1 MKTQGCLF
9 CFLVVSFPLKMD
21 TNMANMG
28 TILYREGHVLE
39 WKVPFVS
46 SEHEKLNPWAFV
58 RVLKVCLLE
67 EILGG

>member
-1 MKTQGCLF
+1 
-9 CFLVVSFPLKMD
+9 
-21 TNMANMG
+21 MANMG

-58 RVLKVCLLE
+58 SCARKSFNKLPLQHNERVLKVCLLE
-67 EILGG
+67 EIFGG